1 MLTREGFVVQ
11 KQQPQKTGQTGQHAQ
26 KPAGRTRELLPADN
40 EPQAQRKHRQP
51 RGAPAG
57 LEL

>member
-1 MLTREGFVVQ
+1 MLTREGFVIQ

-40 EPQAQRKHRQP
+40 EPQALCFP
-51 RGAPAG
+51 
-57 LEL
+57 